1 MAQIVEMLATEAA
14 ASAKEAARQAILD
27 EYGILDTLSEREYD
41 DIAKLAALICGTPI
55 ALISF
60 VDRDR
65 QWFKARVG
73 LASSG
78 SSRGHSFCAQA
89 IQQPDDVMVV
99 PDATSDPRFAKNPLV
114 TGFPKIKF
122 YAGAPLV
129 TPDGAALGT
138 ICVIDQAPRQLSA
151 AQVEAL
157 AMLSRQVVAQLELR
171 RSNAALE
178 MANAM
183 LAAQSLTDGL
193 TCIPNRRA
201 FNRRM
206 AEERQRAHRTGQPL
220 SMLVVDIDHFKEYND
235 QFGHPAGDE
244 ALQLVA
250 QTLDQARRQYDFCAR
265 YGGEEFAVILPNT
278 ALPAALAVAER
289 LRAEVAKQQFR
300 RPVTVSIGVAT
311 AADNAGRLLDAAD
324 AALYAAKMGG
334 RDRVVAAA

>member
-99 PDATSDPRFAKNPLV
+99 PDATSDPRFAENPLV

-289 LRAEVAKQQFR
+289 LRAEVAKQCFR